1 MEAMLRTPKRKT
13 IRPVF
18 LIVIGFLAI
27 IFLGSVLLFLPFT
40 HREGIDVPYVD
51 SLFMSFSATCV
62 TGLFSVPKGL
72 AGTFNEWGYLIVAIL
87 IQLGGLGAGVVGV
100 FIFIVISKRLSFDQQ
115 TIIKESWNL
124 SDNRNLRRIF
134 AIVFAMTAVFEICG
148 AALIFIDFYFF
159 HSDIYEGNIIRT
171 VCASVFTSISAFN
184 NAGFDLFGTE
194 SILAFQNDYFLLSVL
209 AILIISGGLGYMVHI
224 DIFKKRFNWKKFTLQ
239 SKIVLSMTAFLI
251 IVGGLGIFASE
262 NLGTR
267 SLYSSGNE
275 HMDLFNSIFLSI
287 SCRTAGFSTYNLA
300 ETKRSTLMIMMILMI
315 IGASPGGTGG
325 GIKTTTI
332 FVVMTSFVSLFTLR
346 DPNAFRRNMS
356 KKALNRASLIFF
368 ASLGLIVVSII
379 VVTAFEGDSAYV
391 VGNTVFHTY
400 QADAVRY
407 TTIDYLFE
415 ICSAMATV
423 GLGTGYTVY
432 YSVGTKIVLMIL
444 MFLGRIGPLSVS
456 QLFYHKVRTWS
467 YAEEEIAIG

>member
-1 MEAMLRTPKRKT
+1 M
-13 IRPVF
+13 
-18 LIVIGFLAI
+18 
-27 IFLGSVLLFLPFT
+27 SVST
-40 HREGIDVPYVD
+40 
-51 SLFMSFSATCV
+51 
-62 TGLFSVPKGL
+62 
-72 AGTFNEWGYLIVAIL
+72 
-87 IQLGGLGAGVVGV
+87 
-100 FIFIVISKRLSFDQQ
+100 
-115 TIIKESWNL
+115 
-124 SDNRNLRRIF
+124 
-134 AIVFAMTAVFEICG
+134 
-148 AALIFIDFYFF
+148 
-159 HSDIYEGNIIRT
+159 
-171 VCASVFTSISAFN
+171 
-184 NAGFDLFGTE
+184 
-194 SILAFQNDYFLLSVL
+194 
-209 AILIISGGLGYMVHI
+209 
-224 DIFKKRFNWKKFTLQ
+224 
-239 SKIVLSMTAFLI
+239 
-251 IVGGLGIFASE
+251 
-262 NLGTR
+262 
-267 SLYSSGNE
+267 
-275 HMDLFNSIFLSI
+275 
-287 SCRTAGFSTYNLA
+287 RTAGF
-300 ETKRSTLMIMMILMI
+300 TLYDLGTFKKATLLLIMIFMF